1 MFNWNLF
8 PFTKNDSVN
17 LDWIFSTLKK
27 LVAGQESMDESVAR
41 AEQAAADAEA
51 AASSIVGAVVY
62 AEAQDLTAAE
72 QEQAREN
79 IGAASAAD
87 LLTTDAKATAAGA
100 EAADRVSYAAAQTL
114 TTAEQEQARDNIG
127 AASASDLATT
137 DAKATAAGA
146 AAADTLKYT
155 AQTLTTSQQEQ
166 ARGNIGAA
174 SDSDL
179 ATTDAKATA
188 AGIAAADT
196 LKYTAQTLTA
206 SQQEQARDNI
216 GAASSDDI
224 VDNSNLFKLS
234 VHGSLTI
241 PNASGRDVLR
251 NGLRYALNSNRTIGM
266 VSGNLVIACIS
277 SDLTN
282 QMATGLQVPAPS
294 AAYEVPLNCIIARA
308 TSDNNAINT
317 SANLTRL
324 YCNENDNIPRLYV
337 DLNGNVYFRF
347 NFIYSGTAGNYY
359 FFWITPTLLLFD
371 PDSNP

>member
-1 MFNWNLF
+1 MYNWNLF

-62 AEAQDLTAAE
+62 AEAQTLTAAE

-79 IGAASAAD
+79 IGAASASD
-87 LLTTDAKATAAGA
+87 LVTTDAKATAAGA
-100 EAADRVSYAAAQTL
+100 AAANRVSYAAEQTL

-155 AQTLTTSQQEQ
+155 AQTLTASQQEQ
-166 ARGNIGAA
+166 ARDNIGAA
-174 SDSDL
+174 SASDL

-196 LKYTAQTLTA
+196 LKYTAQTLTTA
-206 SQQEQARDNI
+206 EQERARDNI
-216 GAASSDDI
+216 GAASIDDI

-241 PNASGRDVLR
+241 PSATGRDVIKNTLK
-251 NGLRYALNSNRTIGM
+251 YAMNSARTIGL
-266 VSGNLVIACIS
+266 VSGNLVISCNS

-282 QMATGLQVPAPS
+282 QMATGLQVPAPAS
-294 AAYEVPLNCIIARA
+294 AYEIPLNCVIARA
-308 TSDNNAINT
+308 TSDNSAINT
-317 SANLTRL
+317 STNLTRL
-324 YCNENDNIPRLYV
+324 YCNDSDNTPRLYV
-337 DLNGNVYFRF
+337 DITGNVFLRF
-347 NFIYSGTAGNYY
+347 TFNYSSTVGNYY